1 MCIYYEIKIGKD
13 AITIQFDVG
22 EKLEEFIKKLRIR
35 KDAIVILFDTGEKFG
50 HFLSSWELEKV
61 LSPFYFALLWIYSPD
76 FLPQH

>member
-22 EKLEEFIKKLRIR
+22 EKLEEFIQKLRIR

-50 HFLSSWELEKV
+50 ISSQV
-61 LSPFYFALLWIYSPD
+61 GS
-76 FLPQH
+76 